1 MLYRFLCNALQREG
15 AKPNPD
21 LAFGLFCYV
30 PLHKIWYGIYYM
42 PILPHTRKV
51 RNSSKKHNFSMIL
64 AILISSLSL
73 MWASMRRKYRI
84 W

>member
-30 PLHKIWYGIYYM
+30 PLHKIWYGIALATCEQAIRLDPNFAKAYDRKGW
-42 PILPHTRKV
+42 ILSALK
-51 RNSSKKHNFSMIL
+51 RNVEAEQAYEKAL
-64 AILISSLSL
+64 QLG
-73 MWASMRRKYRI
+73 
-84 W
+84 